1 MAENLITAFFTK
13 QGEGTPMKLKDKVA
27 IVTGG
32 SQGIGEAVCRRF
44 AEEGAKVAIVN
55 RTREKGEALAAEIG
69 GAARAFPCD
78 VSSKKAVDAMVADV
92 TAALGPVD
100 ILVGNAGIMIN
111 KEMEEYTEREW
122 DDIIDINLK
131 GNFLLAQAVVP
142 GMKERRHGKIIFVA
156 SIAATHAFPNALPYC
171 ASKGGVY
178 MITRALAAEISKFG
192 INVNSISPGNTATPL
207 NQHLQDDPEFV
218 KLMASFTPTGRAYI
232 STREMAGAAVF
243 LASDDASAVHGHDL
257 IVDDG
262 WCAI

>member
-1 MAENLITAFFTK
+1 
-13 QGEGTPMKLKDKVA
+13 MKLEGKVA

-55 RTREKGEALAAEIG
+55 RAREKGEALAADIG

-78 VSSKKAVDAMVADV
+78 VSSKKAVDAMVAEV
-92 TAALGPVD
+92 AAALGPVD
-100 ILVGNAGIMIN
+100 VLVGNAGIMIN

-232 STREMAGAAVF
+232 SAKEMAGAAVF